1 MTLTDQ
7 LAATQAQREADSQ
20 NYDMQL
26 AKVAELA
33 HFINEQKGLSLNAH
47 DKGIEVIKAQ
57 IEAHKAFIGEKVV
70 S

>member
-26 AKVAELA
+26 AKVDELRQ
-33 HFINEQKGLSLNAH
+33 FITEQKSLSLNAH

-57 IEAHKAFIGEKVV
+57 IEAHRAFIGAA
-70 S
+70 